1 MTSNIQINIYP
12 QRPETPAALQLIC
25 GAAAPAEQAVDNA
38 LAAAAGESDITDRF
52 SQDDLTAI
60 LAQYLL

>member
-1 MTSNIQINIYP
+1 MTSNIQTNIYP
-12 QRPETPAALQLIC
+12 QRPETPAALRLVC
-25 GAAAPAEQAVDNA
+25 GAAAPAEWVVDNV
-38 LAAAAGESDITDRF
+38 LAAVAVESDITDRF